1 MKATYNCNTSR
12 LLCSSKLLAYAQQQH
27 SRGDYKVIESR
38 KQAVSIRMSPADL
51 SKIKDL
57 ARRLSARDSDVIRF
71 AVKTMLG
78 RLAPLFDPHSRG
90 RALVPALVEV
100 GTEFLRFFELD
111 SSRLDALI
119 NGEVSDPEKRVSMED
134 LGLLALA
141 GVKEPYAALK
151 LSELNQTDERLLR
164 SGDLTNSIRQY
175 LYEKYVY
182 RISVETD
189 QSASPLRF
197 ALRGT
202 QS

>member
-1 MKATYNCNTSR
+1 
-12 LLCSSKLLAYAQQQH
+12 
-27 SRGDYKVIESR
+27 VIESR

-51 SKIKDL
+51 QKVKDL
-57 ARRLSARDSDVIRF
+57 ARRLGARDSDVIRF

-90 RALVPALVEV
+90 RALVPALVEA

-111 SSRLDALI
+111 CGRLDALI
-119 NGEVSDPEKRVSMED
+119 NQEVSDPEKRVSMED
-134 LGLLALA
+134 LQLLAMA

-164 SGDLTNSIRQY
+164 AGDLASSIRQY

-182 RISVETD
+182 RISVEPE
-189 QSASPLRF
+189 QSPAAPLRF
-197 ALRGT
+197 AMRGT
-202 QS
+202 QP

>member
-1 MKATYNCNTSR
+1 M
-12 LLCSSKLLAYAQQQH
+12 
-27 SRGDYKVIESR
+27 IESR

-51 SKIKDL
+51 RKVKEL

-71 AVKTMLG
+71 AVKAMLG
-78 RLAPLFDPHSRG
+78 RLAPLFDAHSHG
-90 RALVPALVEV
+90 RALVPVLVEA

-111 SSRLDALI
+111 AARLDTLI
-119 NGEVSDPEKRVSMED
+119 NGEVDDPEKRVSIED
-134 LGLLALA
+134 LALLAMA

-164 SGDLTNSIRQY
+164 SGDLASSIRQY

-182 RISVETD
+182 RISVEPD
-189 QSASPLRF
+189 PSAAPLRF
-197 ALRGT
+197 ALRGGT

>member
-1 MKATYNCNTSR
+1 M
-12 LLCSSKLLAYAQQQH
+12 
-27 SRGDYKVIESR
+27 IESR

-51 SKIKDL
+51 RKVKDL

-71 AVKTMLG
+71 AVKAMLG
-78 RLAPLFDPHSRG
+78 RLAPLFDSNSQG
-90 RALVPALVEV
+90 RALVPALVEA

-111 SSRLDALI
+111 SGRLDALI
-119 NGEVSDPEKRVSMED
+119 NQEVIDPEKRVSMED
-134 LGLLALA
+134 LALLALA

-151 LSELNQTDERLLR
+151 LSELNQTDERLP
-164 SGDLTNSIRQY
+164 STDLASSIRQY

-182 RISVETD
+182 RISVEPD
-189 QSASPLRF
+189 QSAAPLRF

>member
-1 MKATYNCNTSR
+1 M
-12 LLCSSKLLAYAQQQH
+12 
-27 SRGDYKVIESR
+27 IESR
-38 KQAVSIRMSPADL
+38 KQAVSIRMNPADL
-51 SKIKDL
+51 RKVKEL

-71 AVKTMLG
+71 AVKAMLG
-78 RLAPLFDPHSRG
+78 RLAPLFDPQSRG

-119 NGEVSDPEKRVSMED
+119 NDEVEDPEKRVSLED
-134 LGLLALA
+134 LALLALA

-151 LSELNQTDERLLR
+151 LSELNQMDERLLH
-164 SGDLTNSIRQY
+164 SGDLTSSIRQY

-182 RISVETD
+182 RVSVESD
-189 QSASPLRF
+189 QTAAPLRL
-197 ALRGT
+197 AMRGT

>member
-1 MKATYNCNTSR
+1 MN
-12 LLCSSKLLAYAQQQH
+12 
-27 SRGDYKVIESR
+27 
-38 KQAVSIRMSPADL
+38 PADL
-51 SKIKDL
+51 RKVKEL

-71 AVKTMLG
+71 AVKAMLG
-78 RLAPLFDPHSRG
+78 RLAPLFDPQSRG

-119 NGEVSDPEKRVSMED
+119 NDEVEDPEKRVSLED
-134 LGLLALA
+134 LALLALA

-151 LSELNQTDERLLR
+151 LSELNQMDERLLH
-164 SGDLTNSIRQY
+164 SGDLTSSIRQY

-182 RISVETD
+182 RVSVESD
-189 QSASPLRF
+189 QTAAPLRL
-197 ALRGT
+197 AMRGT